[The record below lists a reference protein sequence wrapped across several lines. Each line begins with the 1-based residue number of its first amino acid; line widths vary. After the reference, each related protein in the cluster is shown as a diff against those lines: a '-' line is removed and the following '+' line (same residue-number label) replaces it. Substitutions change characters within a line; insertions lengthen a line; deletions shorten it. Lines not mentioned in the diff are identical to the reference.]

1 MRAVTSMVGRWQGSS
16 GGLRVSDIVQHDEG
30 FQKVGSWRVGEA
42 GYCAR
47 HQRGLI
53 MTGQGWIRVD
63 GECLMLY
70 GVVKEGRCTDVRDPV
85 YVVFANSFDCA
96 ISLPRLRKRCA
107 SA

>member
-1 MRAVTSMVGRWQGSS
+1 M
-16 GGLRVSDIVQHDEG
+16 
-30 FQKVGSWRVGEA
+30 
-42 GYCAR
+42 
-47 HQRGLI
+47 
-53 MTGQGWIRVD
+53 RVD

-70 GVVKEGRCTDVRDPV
+70 GVVKEGRCTDVRDPA